1 MNPFSQLPSVKKDSK
16 NGAARNFF
24 APSYFDP
31 ALVIIPPLLFSS
43 IEEKRVMVRGQ
54 GHKSWVSVVAFD
66 PYNMSYGELPDGLD
80 FSGSDEEG
88 PPPAP
93 NTNQVG
99 FLRIFRFR
107 SHTVILP
114 D

>member
-1 MNPFSQLPSVKKDSK
+1 
-16 NGAARNFF
+16 
-24 APSYFDP
+24 
-31 ALVIIPPLLFSS
+31 
-43 IEEKRVMVRGQ
+43 MVRGQ

-93 NTNQVG
+93 NTNQVIKFPSNLG
-99 FLRIFRFR
+99 SDLISVPLWNLKDGGSKKVRFL
-107 SHTVILP
+107 VKN
-114 D
+114 

>member
-1 MNPFSQLPSVKKDSK
+1 MWLIS
-16 NGAARNFF
+16 
-24 APSYFDP
+24 
-31 ALVIIPPLLFSS
+31 LLFFSS

-99 FLRIFRFR
+99 FLRISYFREYFPR
-107 SHTVILP
+107 KLFFFGK
-114 D
+114 

>member
-1 MNPFSQLPSVKKDSK
+1 M
-16 NGAARNFF
+16 
-24 APSYFDP
+24 
-31 ALVIIPPLLFSS
+31 LVIVPSLLFSS

-99 FLRIFRFR
+99 FLQIFRFW
-107 SHTVILP
+107 SHTVNLP
-114 D
+114 DSTLKERALSNFAFQRY

>member
-1 MNPFSQLPSVKKDSK
+1 MIS
-16 NGAARNFF
+16 
-24 APSYFDP
+24 
-31 ALVIIPPLLFSS
+31 LLFFSS

-107 SHTVILP
+107 SHTVILL

>member
-1 MNPFSQLPSVKKDSK
+1 
-16 NGAARNFF
+16 
-24 APSYFDP
+24 
-31 ALVIIPPLLFSS
+31 
-43 IEEKRVMVRGQ
+43 MVRGQ

-99 FLRIFRFR
+99 FLFRFR
-107 SHTVILP
+107 SHTVIFP